1 MKTKNELT
9 ALQNSINYYKI
20 DATIKLFFESDKRK
34 KTKFV
39 LTQNDKFFS
48 PKMNYNEMN
57 RFIFGIAM
65 AKEVKF

>member
-1 MKTKNELT
+1 MTTSHELT

-20 DATIKLFFESDKRK
+20 DAEIKLFYEQDKRK

-39 LTQNDKFFS
+39 LTQNDKFYS
-48 PKMNYNEMN
+48 PKMNYNDMN

-65 AKEVKF
+65 GKENNF

>member
-1 MKTKNELT
+1 MKTKHELT
-9 ALQNSINYYKI
+9 ALQNSINYYNI
-20 DATIKLFFESDKRK
+20 DAKINLFFENDKRK

-39 LTQNDKFFS
+39 LTQNDKFYS

-65 AKEVKF
+65 AKEIKF

>member
-1 MKTKNELT
+1 MKTNHELT
-9 ALQNSINYYKI
+9 ALQNSINYYNI
-20 DATIKLFFESDKRK
+20 NARVKLFFENDKRK

-39 LTQNDKFFS
+39 LTQNNEFCS

-65 AKEVKF
+65 AKEIKF

>member
-1 MKTKNELT
+1 MTTSHELT

-20 DATIKLFFESDKRK
+20 DAEIKLFFEQDKRK

-39 LTQNDKFFS
+39 LTQNDKFYS
-48 PKMNYNEMN
+48 PKMNYNDMN

-65 AKEVKF
+65 GKENNF

>member
-1 MKTKNELT
+1 MKTSHELT
-9 ALQNSINYYKI
+9 ALQNSIKYFNINAK
-20 DATIKLFFESDKRK
+20 IKLFFEQDKRK

-39 LTQNDKFFS
+39 LTQEEKFYS

-65 AKEVKF
+65 AKEFQF